1 MIRFLT
7 PQLPAATEIERYF
20 ATSRDAR
27 WFSNDGP
34 CAKLFVERCERLLG
48 RGLSVVPTANCTLAL
63 MLALRATAGPPDGAR
78 REVVLP
84 SFTFP
89 ATAGAVAWC
98 GFTPV
103 FADVEAAGWHLSA
116 EALREALD
124 ERGDR
129 VAAVLACST
138 FGTPPPLALSR
149 AWAALAAD
157 AGVPLVV
164 DSAAGFGARDA
175 AGDPLGGQ
183 GDAEV
188 FSFHATKPFAIGE
201 GGALATSDPDL
212 ARSVR
217 RLANFGFG
225 PDRGVAEPGL
235 NAKLDE
241 WHAAAALAALDGYEA
256 VLAARRER
264 AERLRATL
272 APHGFGFQDGA
283 ERGTWQFVPALAPSG
298 RARAAVMAHAP
309 AAAIEVRAYFD
320 PPLHRLEAYAG
331 APAGPLDVTD
341 ELAGRML
348 SLPMANDLSADALD
362 AIAEC
367 VLDPAAAP
375 ASDLPVR
382 TAG

>member
-34 CAKLFVERCERLLG
+34 CARLFVERSERLLG
-48 RGLSVVPTANCTLAL
+48 GGLSVVPVANCTLAL
-63 MLALRATAGPPDGAR
+63 MLGLRATAGWPADAR

-103 FADVEAAGWHLSA
+103 FADVDPTTWHLSA
-116 EALREALD
+116 DALKEVLD
-124 ERGDR
+124 ARGDR

-138 FGTPPPLALSR
+138 FGTPPPLELSR

-164 DSAAGFGARDA
+164 DSAAGFGARDETGA
-175 AGDPLGGQ
+175 QLGAQ

-212 ARSVR
+212 AAKVR

-225 PDRGVAEPGL
+225 PTRGVEEPGL

-241 WHAAAALAALDGYEA
+241 WHAAAALAALDGLDA

-264 AERLRATL
+264 AERIRAAL
-272 APHGFGFQDGA
+272 ASHGFAFQAGRRARHVAVRAGARAVGGVARGRDGP
-283 ERGTWQFVPALAPSG
+283 RSG
-298 RARAAVMAHAP
+298 RWR
-309 AAAIEVRAYFD
+309 
-320 PPLHRLEAYAG
+320 
-331 APAGPLDVTD
+331 
-341 ELAGRML
+341 
-348 SLPMANDLSADALD
+348 
-362 AIAEC
+362 
-367 VLDPAAAP
+367 
-375 ASDLPVR
+375 
-382 TAG
+382 